1 MTIEQCKKV
10 MNFRMKIHNDV
21 VLEQSE
27 KGMRLCMKDKKEE
40 IEQLEQNVK
49 RFENDRMDKKVLPKE
64 EEGKIHKKVFE
75 SILLA
80 DIVMAFLY
88 CISLGSFNIETPIFL
103 IDLKVFSLSLIV
115 ITILLFET
123 SYRKE
128 NGKLAIHGIE
138 CLVLSIFMLFT
149 SCIYTIHMKE
159 FHMYVAIASYIF
171 AIYYVGKSII
181 VYHKMKKQYI
191 ASLSDIEEIIKK

>member
-1 MTIEQCKKV
+1 MVRRIERNKKI
-10 MNFRMKIHNDV
+10 FHNDV

-27 KGMRLCMKDKKEE
+27 KGMRLCMKDKEE

-103 IDLKVFSLSLIV
+103 TDLKVFSIGLI
-115 ITILLFET
+115 ITTILLFEI
-123 SYRKE
+123 SYRRE
-128 NGKLAIHGIE
+128 DGKLAVHGIE

-149 SCIYTIHMKE
+149 SCIYTMNMKE
-159 FHMYVAIASYIF
+159 FHLYVAIAAYAF

-181 VYHKMKKQYI
+181 VYQKMKKQYL

>member
-1 MTIEQCKKV
+1 
-10 MNFRMKIHNDV
+10 
-21 VLEQSE
+21 
-27 KGMRLCMKDKKEE
+27 MKDKKEE
-40 IEQLEQNVK
+40 VEQLEQNVK

-103 IDLKVFSLSLIV
+103 TDLKVFSIGLI
-115 ITILLFET
+115 ITTILLFEI
-123 SYRKE
+123 SYHKE
-128 NGKLAIHGIE
+128 DGKLAIHGIE
-138 CLVLSIFMLFT
+138 CLLLSIFMLFT
-149 SCIYTIHMKE
+149 SCIYMVHMKE
-159 FHMYVAIASYIF
+159 FHLYVAIVAYAF

-181 VYHKMKKQYI
+181 VYHKMKKQYL